1 MKKSIFSAL
10 FFVAVIMFSVS
21 LNSQITKAQTISI
34 YGYQDY
40 DEAYRALQLTNEAR
54 AKVGLSAL
62 TMDLSLLNTANQR
75 SAEVKFNYDK
85 NHNRPDGTSCHTA
98 FTTSGYWGENIA
110 IGYDSAEEVVS
121 AWIESAGHYQT
132 MTKSHFT
139 RVGIACFK
147 DLDGRCAWVQCFGS
161 GTPTGVSYSGVQSRW
176 VSISTQD
183 SLIAG
188 QADDDETIN
197 ANETIENH
205 FYLKNTSWMYYP
217 TRMPEEAVNYSLSDN
232 SIATIDAQGVLTPKK
247 AGTVTVYMSAKNFSG
262 ASASRTITI
271 QALDLYYGGNVVN
284 NNTESITYDGKEHS
298 MDLAVTY
305 KGNTLVENVDY
316 TVSYDNKKN
325 AGYME
330 ATITGINKFTGS
342 LFQWQYISPRN
353 IRELQGTIYITKAGE
368 VQKVEIM
375 DENTGLFLT
384 EGTEFTCTEKI
395 TTTDTEKYLKVVLQG
410 IGNYTGSVEQK
421 YTIETYDTSEKE
433 EEKTEEKKET
443 AAGQSNQSN
452 IPNTDSTNNSF
463 QIQVKRPA
471 KILLRDI
478 KVKKRQCKVRWY
490 ADSEAKKYQIQL
502 ARNRAFTKGKR
513 NYYVGKNTQKKVIK
527 NLKRKKVYYIRVRA
541 YTYKNGRKLY
551 GKWSYK
557 LKFQTK

>member
-10 FFVAVIMFSVS
+10 FFVAVIMFSIS
-21 LNSQITKAQTISI
+21 LNSQISKAQTISI
-34 YGYQDY
+34 YGCQDY
-40 DEAYRALQLTNEAR
+40 NEAYRALQLTNEAR

-62 TMDLSLLNTANQR
+62 TMDLSLINTANQR

-98 FTTSGYWGENIA
+98 FTTTGYWGENIA

-121 AWIESAGHYQT
+121 AWIDSPGHYQT
-132 MTKSHFT
+132 MTRSHFT

-161 GTPTGVSYSGVQSRW
+161 GTPTAVNYSGVQGRW
-176 VSISTQD
+176 VSISSQD

-205 FYLKNTSWMYYP
+205 FYLQNTSWMYYP

-247 AGTVTVYMSAKNFSG
+247 AGTVTVYMSAKNISG

-284 NNTESITYDGKEHS
+284 NNTDSIIYDGKEHD
-298 MDLAVTY
+298 MDLTVTY

-316 TVSYDNKKN
+316 TVSYNNKKN

-330 ATITGINKFTGS
+330 ATINGINKFTGS

-353 IRELQGTIYITKAGE
+353 IKNLQGTIYITKAGE

-375 DENTGLFLT
+375 DENVGGFLT
-384 EGTEFTCTEKI
+384 VDTDFTCTEKNV
-395 TTTDTEKYLKVVLQG
+395 TTDTEKYLKVTLKG
-410 IGNYTGSVEQK
+410 KGNYTGSVEKK
-421 YTIETYDTSEKE
+421 YVIETYDPSTKEEKE
-433 EEKTEEKKET
+433 EEKQETETE
-443 AAGQSNQSN
+443 QSNQNNIQNSN
-452 IPNTDSTNNSF
+452 TSNSSF
-463 QIQVKRPA
+463 QIQVKRPG
-471 KILLRDI
+471 KILIWDI
-478 KVKKRQCKVRWY
+478 LVKKRQCKIRWY
-490 ADSEAKKYQIQL
+490 RDLEAKKYQIQL

-513 NYYVGKNTQKKVIK
+513 NYHVGKNTQKKVIK

-541 YTYKNGRKLY
+541 YTYKDGKKLY

-557 LKFQTK
+557 IKFQTK